1 MSSKQSQQTGY
12 NSRLGRYLYP
22 VDNHHSFG
30 ILFVQRKYI
39 PFLIAIEFLGGE
51 LIDAVWSA

>member
-12 NSRLGRYLYP
+12 NSQLGRYLYP

-39 PFLIAIEFLGGE
+39 PFLIAIEFLGGS
-51 LIDAVWSA
+51 L